1 MSNRTRFAT
10 QLNNIVSEL
19 ETTIRS
25 NGISVSGDLIK
36 GTYSQESASIFAR
49 DFEDQ
54 TRDLRAT
61 IADHLSALDE
71 SFSQEG
77 LSAEMSEPMRAG
89 LIAALASQGGASG
102 YHKKALSAGDAGQ
115 FSLES
120 VYTGLGG
127 QIDVA
132 ESDNY
137 SQESFDETEL
147 ANFAA
152 QNIMYN
158 VLASRQDAFA
168 ESFFPT
174 KVVTPAEGGIA
185 ITVDRQEVLD
195 YAQHKSDGSALG
207 LKRSNL
213 IDAFSDH
220 NILNRPATELVPWAK
235 NDNSNDGYFVAEAEV
250 GAIDMDISGTTVRTR
265 PLKMGKKVNLLGL
278 SSHPGLIDNGIL
290 DTTDQIAPGASLKNL
305 YVRLIDNSTTPATSE
320 VIKLG
325 VSNMTRNQFKKS
337 HEGQGR
343 EVVLNFISQAITLD
357 ANTKTADGS
366 AVALLADQITTPNL
380 AVQLALSVNGNGN
393 LNEGSIDIHS
403 SPVRVESVVN
413 DGGEVLS
420 MSSGAGLAVVDRLET
435 LSATVIGYDLVA
447 RRSNSNWRSTGAL
460 IDVTPYTESYAIQP
474 GYPIS
479 VLTPTDDQ
487 QNGAKISGMINAAR
501 IRNSNNAI
509 TTLINYA
516 EQLEAYKV
524 AMERGVKLDIVGA
537 GRHVVRPY
545 FISKDLDV
553 SASVNSISSHERAM
567 DVSAVLVDA
576 IRDMAYRMYRESN
589 YGPALDLAN
598 AGTQT
603 KPTLLIGCDAVIQRY
618 LMISGDDR
626 LLGDSMAH
634 RIVSTNDTR
643 MTDSIYMTFTRERPG
658 SEDGLS
664 FGVHAYV
671 PELIQRV
678 TTSRN
683 GSTSKNDRVVPR
695 SIHVPVLP
703 VMGHIRVQKLS
714 EAIGNA

>member
-25 NGISVSGDLIK
+25 NGVAASAELVR
-36 GTYSQESASIFAR
+36 GTYSQESAGVFAR

-54 TRDLRAT
+54 TRDLRSA
-61 IADHLSALDE
+61 IADHLSELDS

-77 LSAEMSEPMRAG
+77 LASEMSEPMRAG

-102 YHKKALSAGDAGQ
+102 YHKQALSAGDASQ

-127 QIDVA
+127 SIDVA
-132 ESDNY
+132 EGDAY

-168 ESFFPT
+168 EAFFPT

-213 IDAFSDH
+213 IDAFADH

-235 NDNSNDGYFVAEAEV
+235 NDNSNDAFFVAESEV

-265 PLKMGKKVNLLGL
+265 PLKMGKKINLLGL

-290 DTTDQIAPGASLKNL
+290 DTTDQIAPGSRLKNL
-305 YVRLIDNSTTPATSE
+305 YIRLSDGGTPGTVE
-320 VIKLG
+320 VIKLDVG
-325 VSNMTRNQFKKS
+325 NMTRNQFKKS

-343 EVVLNFISQAITLD
+343 EVVLNFISSAITID
-357 ANTKTADGS
+357 ANTKAADGA
-366 AVALLADQITTPNL
+366 AVSLLDTQVTTPNL
-380 AVQLALSVNGNGN
+380 SVQLALSVNGNGN
-393 LNEGSIDIHS
+393 LNEGSVDIHS

-413 DGGEVLS
+413 DAGEVLALDT
-420 MSSGAGLAVVDRLET
+420 GAGQAVIDRLET
-435 LSATVIGYDLVA
+435 LSATVIGYDLAA

-516 EQLEAYKV
+516 EQLEAYKN
-524 AMERGVKLDIVGA
+524 AMTRGVKLDIVGA

-545 FISKDLDV
+545 FTSKDLDV
-553 SASVNSISSHERAM
+553 SAAISSISSHERAE

-603 KPTLLIGCDAVIQRY
+603 RPTLLIGCDAVVQRY

-626 LLGDSMAH
+626 LLGENMQH

-643 MTDSIYMTFTRERPG
+643 MIDNIYLTFTRERPG

-703 VMGHIRVQKLS
+703 VMGHLRIQKLS
-714 EAIGNA
+714 EAIGNV